1 MTIRSLE
8 IFVKVAE
15 CGKMSE
21 VARNMYITQ
30 SSVSQAISEIEK
42 EYGVK
47 LFDRIS
53 KKLYLTEAGKK
64 LLGYGRHL
72 LAVNEEMNDCMKHCA
87 KNIRIRVGATVTVG
101 TCVISPIML
110 ELYKVNPLIEP
121 EVFVEDTRL
130 IAKKLLNSEL
140 DIAIVEGKIKH
151 PDIVTKSIINDN
163 LVLICSHK
171 HEFYKRDSIKV
182 SELSNQPL
190 IMRELGS
197 GTRAQLEKQLKELK
211 IPMNIRWSCY
221 NSEAILRAVVD
232 NFGIAVI
239 SELLI
244 EDYLKKHL
252 LWACDI
258 EGINLHRTFD
268 IAYHRSKFFT
278 ENISAFFDISV
289 EYGKKQARKKSRS
302 VNLSLIHI

>member
-1 MTIRSLE
+1 M
-8 IFVKVAE
+8 FAKVAE

-302 VNLSLIHI
+302 VNSL

>member
-289 EYGKKQARKKSRS
+289 EYGKKTSEKEE
-302 VNLSLIHI
+302 

>member
-289 EYGKKQARKKSRS
+289 KYGKKQARKKSRS
-302 VNLSLIHI
+302 VNSL

>member
-30 SSVSQAISEIEK
+30 SSVSHAISEIEK

-302 VNLSLIHI
+302 VNSL

>member
-171 HEFYKRDSIKV
+171 HEFYKRDSIEV

-190 IMRELGS
+190 TMRELGS

-302 VNLSLIHI
+302 VNSL

>member
-21 VARNMYITQ
+21 AARNMYITQ

-302 VNLSLIHI
+302 VNSL

>member
-110 ELYKVNPLIEP
+110 ELYKVNPFIEP

-268 IAYHRSKFFT
+268 IAYHRSKYFT

-289 EYGKKQARKKSRS
+289 EYGKKQARKKSRN
-302 VNLSLIHI
+302 VNSL

>member
-8 IFVKVAE
+8 IFVEVAE

-302 VNLSLIHI
+302 VNSL

>member
-1 MTIRSLE
+1 
-8 IFVKVAE
+8 
-15 CGKMSE
+15 MSE

-302 VNLSLIHI
+302 VNSL

>member
-278 ENISAFFDISV
+278 ENISAFFNISV

-302 VNLSLIHI
+302 VNSL

>member
-53 KKLYLTEAGKK
+53 RKLYLTEAGKK

-171 HEFYKRDSIKV
+171 HEFYKRDSIEV

-302 VNLSLIHI
+302 VNSL

>member
-268 IAYHRSKFFT
+268 IVYHRSKFFT

-302 VNLSLIHI
+302 VNSL

>member
-268 IAYHRSKFFT
+268 IAYHRSKFLQKIFQH
-278 ENISAFFDISV
+278 F
-289 EYGKKQARKKSRS
+289 
-302 VNLSLIHI
+302 LIFQ

>member
-171 HEFYKRDSIKV
+171 HEFYKRDSIEV

-302 VNLSLIHI
+302 VNSL

>member
-289 EYGKKQARKKSRS
+289 EYGKKQARKKS
-302 VNLSLIHI
+302 

>member
-101 TCVISPIML
+101 TCLISPIML

-289 EYGKKQARKKSRS
+289 KYGKNKLERR
-302 VNLSLIHI
+302 VGV

>member
-140 DIAIVEGKIKH
+140 DIAIAEGKIKH

-302 VNLSLIHI
+302 VNSL

>member
-171 HEFYKRDSIKV
+171 HEFYKRDSIEV

-302 VNLSLIHI
+302 VNSLLYI

>member
-171 HEFYKRDSIKV
+171 HEFYKRDSIEV

-239 SELLI
+239 SGLLI

-302 VNLSLIHI
+302 VNSL

>member
-302 VNLSLIHI
+302 VNS

>member
-171 HEFYKRDSIKV
+171 HEFYKRDSIEV

-197 GTRAQLEKQLKELK
+197 GTRTQLEKQLKELK

-302 VNLSLIHI
+302 VNSL

>member
-151 PDIVTKSIINDN
+151 PDIATKSIINDN

-302 VNLSLIHI
+302 VNSL

>member
-53 KKLYLTEAGKK
+53 KKLYLTEAGK

-171 HEFYKRDSIKV
+171 HEFYKRDSIEV

-302 VNLSLIHI
+302 VNSL

>member
-64 LLGYGRHL
+64 LLGYGRHI

-110 ELYKVNPLIEP
+110 ELYKVNPFIEP

-289 EYGKKQARKKSRS
+289 EYGKKQARKKSRN
-302 VNLSLIHI
+302 VNSL

>member
-110 ELYKVNPLIEP
+110 ELYKVNPFIEP

-252 LWACDI
+252 LWVCDI

-289 EYGKKQARKKSRS
+289 EYGKKQARKKSRN
-302 VNLSLIHI
+302 VNSL

>member
-289 EYGKKQARKKSRS
+289 EYGKNKRGRR
-302 VNLSLIHI
+302 VEM

>member
-278 ENISAFFDISV
+278 ENISAF
-289 EYGKKQARKKSRS
+289 
-302 VNLSLIHI
+302 

>member
-42 EYGVK
+42 EYSVK

-302 VNLSLIHI
+302 VNSL

>member
-171 HEFYKRDSIKV
+171 HEFYKRDSIEV

-278 ENISAFFDISV
+278 ENISA
-289 EYGKKQARKKSRS
+289 
-302 VNLSLIHI
+302 

>member
-163 LVLICSHK
+163 LVLICSYK
-171 HEFYKRDSIKV
+171 HEFYKRDSIEV

-302 VNLSLIHI
+302 VNSL

>member
-140 DIAIVEGKIKH
+140 DIAIVEGKIKY

-302 VNLSLIHI
+302 VNSL

>member
-101 TCVISPIML
+101 TCLISPIML

-289 EYGKKQARKKSRS
+289 KYGKKQARKKSRS
-302 VNLSLIHI
+302 VNS

>member
-289 EYGKKQARKKSRS
+289 EYGKKQARKKSRN
-302 VNLSLIHI
+302 VNSL

>member
-87 KNIRIRVGATVTVG
+87 KNIRIRVGTTVTVG

-302 VNLSLIHI
+302 VNSL

>member
-171 HEFYKRDSIKV
+171 HEFYKRDFIKV

-302 VNLSLIHI
+302 VNSL